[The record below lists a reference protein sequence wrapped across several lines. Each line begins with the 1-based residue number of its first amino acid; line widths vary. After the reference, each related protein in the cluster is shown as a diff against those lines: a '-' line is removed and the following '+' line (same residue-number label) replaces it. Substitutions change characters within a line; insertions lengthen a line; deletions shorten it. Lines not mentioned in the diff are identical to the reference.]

1 VRNPKKE
8 KSTKTSS
15 KVSQVHVHLSY
26 YNSQHQWQVV
36 QGFKS
41 VDGKVES
48 ILLQTWDF
56 SSHPPECSTSDQSTT
71 CPLESCSTNINKS
84 PKDGEMPAK
93 LGIRISEYER

>member
-1 VRNPKKE
+1 MFIYPITIANISGK
-8 KSTKTSS
+8 
-15 KVSQVHVHLSY
+15 
-26 YNSQHQWQVV
+26 W
-36 QGFKS
+36 FKS
-41 VDGKVES
+41 VEGKVES

-56 SSHPPECSTSDQSTT
+56 SSHPPECSTSDKTTT